1 MDHSAMS
8 PSVLVFERFFLK
20 LTVMMG
26 KASNDHSAELCY
38 VVYLGIHRGREIIV
52 AGPQNQGGN

>member
-38 VVYLGIHRGREIIV
+38 AMWSIWEYIGAGRLS
-52 AGPQNQGGN
+52 

>member
-1 MDHSAMS
+1 MS
-8 PSVLVFERFFLK
+8 PSVLVFERFLLK